1 MNKQLI
7 KVEEKAKMKKVI
19 VLLMALIMTISLGA
33 CSKKNV
39 TDDNYGDADTATPAK
54 TVITIG
60 VDDSYPPMEFRDE
73 NNKLVGFDIDF
84 GTALAEEMGVEFE
97 YIPTAW
103 DGIFVGLTSD
113 KYDCIISSVS
123 LTPERLESYEFTN
136 PYLSNGQVIVVAP
149 GDESIQKP
157 EDLAGKKVGVQ
168 IETTADIAAEKQ
180 NALTP
185 FDLTKYDTIM
195 ETFEDLNAGRLEC
208 VVVDYAVAIDYATNN
223 PEKYVITSAQ
233 LTNEPIAICIK
244 KGNTQLKDQM
254 NEAIKKLQE
263 NGKLKE
269 ISVTWFNEDY
279 TSDIDGQLR

>member
-1 MNKQLI
+1 
-7 KVEEKAKMKKVI
+7 MKKVL
-19 VLLMALIMTISLGA
+19 VLFMALIMTISLGA
-33 CSKKNV
+33 CGKKNAV
-39 TDDNYGDADTATPAK
+39 DDTYGDADTATPSK

-97 YIPTAW
+97 YVPTAW

-136 PYLSNGQVIVVAP
+136 PYLSNGQVIVVTP

-208 VVVDYAVAIDYATNN
+208 VVVDYAVAIDYATKS
-223 PEKYVITSAQ
+223 PDKYVITSAQ

-244 KGNTQLKDQM
+244 KGNTELKDQM
-254 NEAIKKLQE
+254 NAAIKKLQE
-263 NGKLKE
+263 NGKMKE
-269 ISVTWFNEDY
+269 ISVTWFDEDY
-279 TSDIDGQLR
+279 TSNIDGQLR